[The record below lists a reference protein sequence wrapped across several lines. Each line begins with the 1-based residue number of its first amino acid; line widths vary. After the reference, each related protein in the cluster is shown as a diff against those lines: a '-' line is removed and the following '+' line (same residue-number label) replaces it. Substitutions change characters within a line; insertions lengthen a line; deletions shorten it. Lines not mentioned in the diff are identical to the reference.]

1 MRYDFETMVDFEKLF
16 PFWASLSE
24 SERKILSSSAK
35 LERYGSGHLLRRA
48 DGSCKGVIAVICGAL
63 RVFCQSEEGREVT
76 LYRVNA
82 GEVCFLSASCLMDSV
97 VFDVVVETS
106 EDSEICLLPLHVLHR
121 IEKKN
126 KDLSLFLYKNAVE
139 KFSKVLWTLQRI
151 LFMKIDKRIS
161 LFLLEEIERTSN
173 LFLNI
178 THEEIARQ
186 IGSARE
192 VVTKTLKYLSEE
204 GLIKLSRS
212 KIEVCDV
219 AALKKLSGVEG
230 A

>member
-1 MRYDFETMVDFEKLF
+1 MVDFEKLF

-24 SERKILSSSAK
+24 NERKILSSSAK
-35 LERYGSGHLLRRA
+35 IEKHEANHFLRRA
-48 DGSCKGVIAVICGAL
+48 DGSCKGAIAVISGSL

-76 LYRVNA
+76 LYRVRA

-97 VFDVVVETS
+97 VFDVIVETS
-106 EDSEICLLPLHVLHR
+106 EESEICVLPIHVLHR
-121 IEKKN
+121 VEKEN

-161 LFLLEEIERTSN
+161 LFLIEEIERTGETS
-173 LFLNI
+173 LNI
-178 THEEIARQ
+178 THDEIARQ

-204 GLIKLSRS
+204 GSIKLSRS
-212 KIEVCDV
+212 KIEVLSV
-219 AALKKLSGVEG
+219 GALKRIAGEKDS
-230 A
+230 

>member
-1 MRYDFETMVDFEKLF
+1 MADFEKLF

-24 SERKILSSSAK
+24 NEREMLSSVVRT
-35 LERYGSGHLLRRA
+35 ERYEANHLLRRA
-48 DGSCKGVIAVICGAL
+48 DGSCKGAIAVISGAL

-76 LYRVNA
+76 LYRVKA
-82 GEVCFLSASCLMDSV
+82 GDVCVLSASCLMDSV
-97 VFDVVVETS
+97 VFDVIVETA
-106 EDSEICLLPLHVLHR
+106 EESEICVLPIHALHR
-121 IEKKN
+121 VEKNN

-151 LFMKIDKRIS
+151 LFMKIDKRLS
-161 LFLLEEIERTSN
+161 LFLLEEIERTGATA
-173 LFLNI
+173 LNV

-204 GLIKLSRS
+204 GAIKLSRS
-212 KIEVCDV
+212 KIEVSDV
-219 AALKKLSGVEG
+219 SALRRIAE
-230 A
+230 